1 MVKMD
6 ADQLFEAVDSA
17 LDLLAVQAKESG
29 TATDDWISV
38 SIPKLRASGSPIV
51 NAALD
56 AIEGNPAHRTMFNRF
71 VKDATENPSF
81 RASLKKSLRDPKI
94 QLLVNSI
101 AETVKTPNPP

>member
-1 MVKMD
+1 MD
-6 ADQLFEAVDSA
+6 ADELFTAVDSA

-38 SIPKLRASGSPIV
+38 SIPKLRASGSPLV

-56 AIEGNPAHRTMFNRF
+56 AIEGNPAHKTMFNRF
-71 VKDATENPSF
+71 VKDATENPGF

-94 QLLVNSI
+94 QVLVNSI
-101 AETVKTPNPP
+101 TSSFVNPESK